1 MAYVNHAQNQ
11 SLAKTAPPKNA
22 VDAIKQMASNP
33 KMLARF
39 QDVLGKKAPQF
50 LASVV
55 SAVSANPQLHK
66 ATPMSVMGAAMVAAT
81 LNLDINPS
89 LGFSAIVP
97 YDRNRKDDNGNWT
110 KTTEGQFQIMTKGFV
125 QLAIRSGQY
134 RNINVAEVYSDEFEG
149 EDIITGEVIMHP
161 VSDGYR
167 SRGEDDKI
175 VGYVAYLELVS
186 GFRKTV
192 YWSIEKILNHA
203 KKFSKSFDSRTGQ
216 FRKGSS
222 WDTNFEAMCRKTVL
236 KNALSSWGILS
247 VEMQR
252 AVVTDQGVIDD
263 VDNLDDVDYVDNPE
277 KPEVEYRGEAEPVED
292 EPPKETA
299 KANVKPE
306 TKRTAARAPKA
317 EKPQPQPEVDTQ
329 SGPEDYDDS
338 EDTILSDSDQAE
350 LDALW
355 GKENF

>member
-1 MAYVNHAQNQ
+1 MSYVNEAKNQ
-11 SLAKTAPPKNA
+11 SLAKSAPAQTALG
-22 VDAIKQMASNP
+22 AIKKMTSDP

-55 SAVSANPQLHK
+55 SAVSANPQLQK
-66 ATPMSVMGAAMVAAT
+66 ADPMTVMGAAMVAAT

-97 YDRNRKDDNGNWT
+97 YDRNRKDASGNWY

-134 RNINVAEVYSDEFEG
+134 RNINVTEVYADEFEG

-161 VSDGYR
+161 VANGYR
-167 SRGEDDKI
+167 FKGEYDKV
-175 VGYVAYLELVS
+175 VGYVAYLELIS

-203 KKFSKSFDSRTGQ
+203 KKFSKSFDTRTGQ
-216 FRKGSS
+216 FRKGSA

-236 KNALSSWGILS
+236 KNTLSSWGILS

-252 AVVTDQGVIDD
+252 AVVADQGVIDD
-263 VDNLDDVDYVDNPE
+263 VDNLDDVDYVDNPTGHE
-277 KPEVEYRGEAEPVED
+277 SEYEGESEPADDKPE
-292 EPPKETA
+292 EPPK
-299 KANVKPE
+299 KAASASGTKKTDTKPS
-306 TKRTAARAPKA
+306 TPKK
-317 EKPQPQPEVDTQ
+317 ELPQADMGAQH
-329 SGPEDYDDS
+329 GPEDFEDDK
-338 EDTILSDSDQAE
+338 LSGEDQAE
-350 LDALW
+350 LDAIW
-355 GKENF
+355 DNQNF

>member
-1 MAYVNHAQNQ
+1 MAYTNYAKNQ
-11 SLAKTAPPKNA
+11 SLAKTAPPQNA
-22 VDAIKQMASNP
+22 VGAIKQMTSDP

-39 QDVLGKKAPQF
+39 HNVLGQKAPQF

-55 SAVSANPQLHK
+55 SAVSANPQLQK

-97 YDRNRKDDNGNWT
+97 YDRNRKDANGNWS

-134 RNINVAEVYSDEFEG
+134 RNINVTEVYEDEFEG
-149 EDIITGEVIMHP
+149 EDIITGEVMMHP
-161 VSDGYR
+161 VAEGFR
-167 SRGEDDKI
+167 SKGMEDKI

-192 YWSIEKILNHA
+192 YWSIDKILNHA
-203 KKFSKSFDSRTGQ
+203 KKFSKSWDTRTGS
-216 FRKGSS
+216 FRKNSA

-263 VDNLDDVDYVDNPE
+263 VDNLDDVDYVDNPNGHHD
-277 KPEVEYRGEAEPVED
+277 EYQGEAESVEED
-292 EPPKETA
+292 PPSQEKKQSKSTKSSNDKES
-299 KANVKPE
+299 
-306 TKRTAARAPKA
+306 
-317 EKPQPQPEVDTQ
+317 EKSE
-329 SGPEDYDDS
+329 GPEDFDD
-338 EDTILSDSDQAE
+338 TKDSALGEQEQAE
-350 LDALW
+350 LDDIW
-355 GKENF
+355 GQGPF

>member
-1 MAYVNHAQNQ
+1 MSYPNYANNQ
-11 SLAKTAPPKNA
+11 SLAKTAPPQNS
-22 VDAIKQMASNP
+22 VQAIKQMTNDP

-39 QDVLGKKAPQF
+39 QNVLGQKAPQF

-55 SAVSANPQLHK
+55 SAVSANPQLQK

-97 YDRNRKDDNGNWT
+97 YDRNRKDANGNWS

-134 RNINVAEVYSDEFEG
+134 RNINVTEVYADEFEG
-149 EDIITGEVIMHP
+149 EDIITGEVMMHP
-161 VSDGYR
+161 VADGFR
-167 SRGEDDKI
+167 SKGMEDKI

-203 KKFSKSFDSRTGQ
+203 RKFSKSYDTRTGN
-216 FRKGSS
+216 FRKNSA

-247 VEMQR
+247 VEMQK
-252 AVVTDQGVIDD
+252 AVVSDQGVIDD
-263 VDNLDDVDYVDNPE
+263 VDNLDDVDYVDNPNNSDG
-277 KPEVEYRGEAEPVED
+277 EYEGEAEEVDD
-292 EPPKETA
+292 EPKPKKAEEPKA
-299 KANVKPE
+299 KTSKAP
-306 TKRTAARAPKA
+306 APKK
-317 EKPQPQPEVDTQ
+317 EKEPEPEP
-329 SGPEDYDDS
+329 GPEDFDDS
-338 EDTILSDSDQAE
+338 DDSSLGLEDQAE
-350 LDALW
+350 LDAIW
-355 GKENF
+355 NSGQSF